1 MNKETAQFLVNVT
14 EHCGNQEA
22 NLRENYSGRGM
33 YGEKTCAIVVDSET
47 QLITD
52 LIQYMADNVCDTEDG
67 ENQGWCGGP
76 IPNVSSLRFHIDSMG
91 LHSVVI
97 Y

>member
-1 MNKETAQFLVNVT
+1 MTKETADFLVMVT

-33 YGEKTCAIVVDSET
+33 YGRECCAIVVNNQM
-47 QLITD
+47 QLVSD
-52 LIQYMADNVCDTEDG
+52 LIQFMGDNVVDDNPFGLAWE
-67 ENQGWCGGP
+67 GGN
-76 IPNVSSLRFHIDSMG
+76 IPDIDSLRIDSMG
-91 LHSVVI
+91 RGVVI